1 MLTRRQTLAAC
12 LPAAFFI
19 AAPSAFAGGPRIMS
33 AEAAHDAA
41 LAGEIVLLD
50 IRSPGEWK
58 QTGVPEGAM
67 AVTMHNDQFVPNLRK
82 LLSEHP
88 DTPLAMICA
97 TGGRTEYVV
106 GVLAKNGVDVID
118 VSEGLE
124 GNKRGPG
131 WKAKGLP
138 LVDWRD
144 APRP

>member
-1 MLTRRQTLAAC
+1 MLNRRLFT
-12 LPAAFFI
+12 
-19 AAPSAFAGGPRIMS
+19 AFAAALLCGLSTPALAGNPTILS
-33 AEAAHDAA
+33 AEEAHRAA

-67 AVTMHNDQFVPNLRK
+67 AVTMHNDQFVPTLRK
-82 LLSEHP
+82 LLADNP

-106 GVLAKNGVDVID
+106 GILAKNGVNVID

-124 GNKRGPG
+124 GNRRGKG

-138 LVDWRD
+138 LVKAQD